1 MIDDNAL
8 TTNAGLV
15 VPVARGAERASAGR
29 VKAGFC
35 RMRRAPTGR
44 LCKNVNGQDGTFSD
58 AVVRQMAN
66 GAKADG

>member
-15 VPVARGAERASAGR
+15 VAVAKGDCAIVRRPDREGILS
-29 VKAGFC
+29 
-35 RMRRAPTGR
+35 MRRAPTGR

-58 AVVRQMAN
+58 AVVRQMEN